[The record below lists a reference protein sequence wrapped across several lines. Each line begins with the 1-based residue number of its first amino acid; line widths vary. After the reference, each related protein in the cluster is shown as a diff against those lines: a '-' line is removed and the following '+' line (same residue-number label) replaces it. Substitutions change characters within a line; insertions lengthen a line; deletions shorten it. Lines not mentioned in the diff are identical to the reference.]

1 MLKLIIQ
8 ILLAVVFANRYIIG
22 TLLMWAKGK
31 EFDKVLS
38 ESTDWQPGVT
48 ITIPMYNEGEGIFR
62 TVKSLL
68 EQEYPKELLKIIV
81 VDDCSTDDSYAWA
94 KRAEELAPDR
104 VTVMQNAENM
114 GKRRGLI
121 RAVRRAD
128 TEIIVSVDSDV
139 VVAKDA
145 IAQLMRR
152 FTRPEIAAVGGRV
165 HVLNKHENWLTRMQ
179 TIKYFFGY
187 EYLKNVERYFSTV
200 MCLSGCLTAYRREVL
215 LELEPIL
222 EDRNLYGIPIK
233 YGEDRFL
240 TRQIVKKGYGTVL
253 TMDAVCHT
261 IAPNTLAKYFS
272 QQLRWRRS
280 IIVDYMGGITHVWRL
295 HPLVCLHYFAIF
307 ALIMAYPALVVE
319 SIFVGA
325 LWETMFIHLGIV
337 TLLGAI
343 YSLQMKNIP
352 EEDQVSPLNFMAMV
366 LVMPVV
372 YMILTPLA
380 LFTLGTGSWETR
392 GTPKAEEAAE
402 PVRQPEPVLAPA
414 APMASPTSARTAHLG
429 AANINSVAARSVEAP
444 FGSLDKAEAQ
454 L

>member
-31 EFDKVLS
+31 EFDKVLA

-48 ITIPMYNEGEGIFR
+48 ITIPMYNEGEGIYR

-94 KRAEELAPDR
+94 KKAEALAPDR
-104 VTVMQNAENM
+104 VTVMQNPENM

-121 RAVRRAD
+121 RAVQRAE

-165 HVLNKHENWLTRMQ
+165 HVLNKHENWLTKMQ

-215 LELEPIL
+215 IELEPIL
-222 EDRNLYGIPIK
+222 EDRNLFGIPIK

-253 TMDAVCHT
+253 TMDAICHT
-261 IAPNTLAKYFS
+261 IAPNTLTKYFS

-337 TLLGAI
+337 TLLGAV
-343 YSLQMKNIP
+343 YSLQMKHIP
-352 EEDQVSPLNFMAMV
+352 EEEQVSPLNFMAMV

-380 LFTLGTGSWETR
+380 MFTLDTGSWETR
-392 GTPKAEEAAE
+392 GTPKAEDASE
-402 PVRQPEPVLAPA
+402 PALEPQLAPVPAPAHPVMA
-414 APMASPTSARTAHLG
+414 AASMNSASAR
-429 AANINSVAARSVEAP
+429 NVDKP
-444 FGSLDKAEAQ
+444 FGSLDNAEAQ
-454 L
+454 I